1 MLNRIQRMKEE
12 IYLYF
17 TLKKIRRKNKIKIN
31 ILYQEKSP
39 KKKYKN
45 NLKIEDLCE
54 KSQFKNLKQ
63 RGNEY
68 KCNKNTY

>member
-1 MLNRIQRMKEE
+1 MKEE

-54 KSQFKNLKQ
+54 KS
-63 RGNEY
+63 
-68 KCNKNTY
+68 